1 MSLQTCQPGDTQGY
15 PLQLGQSLYSSW
27 LGITNVET
35 ELKKITV
42 PSDITVNWGPIQQS
56 AAIRAS
62 VDGTSSFTVS
72 GFSIAASNTT
82 LSLGNAAYMCSE
94 ILSITK
100 SQHPYFC
107 KESGSLYEITLAF
120 QILNASQNPSSP
132 EFILLTRP
140 IIFTDSNWDS
150 NPLWNAID
158 KAALY
163 RSSESVNFDL
173 KSLFAYESGSLLPA
187 ISYQTCL
194 PVKLRNY
201 RSGSPIGS
209 VRFRVCVMMT
219 PLYINA
225 NTNGLGQCKNVLKYT
240 LITQPKSVIDV
251 FSGVSNSTRF
261 QFKDGYGQDGFPV
274 NDTDNFVPLEPGSRI
289 SSFSDILDKCQIIVP
304 KEFVGRSITDLSSKT
319 PPIPVSKGKKQYTCY
334 RIDPSKDIK
343 NDQIIVDPQTGKP
356 LSSTLKDSGLS
367 ESGANLNLDGANIDT
382 SSVDASGIKPGDVQF
397 MIFILLTCLGS
408 FVLLSYFAFV
418 IYTFMIKKDLGNG
431 LLHTGI
437 FIVALVSLILFGIFF
452 GSK

>member
-1 MSLQTCQPGDTQGY
+1 MSLQTCQAGDTQGY
-15 PLQLGQSLYSSW
+15 PLQLSQSLYSSW
-27 LGITNVET
+27 LGIENVDN
-35 ELKKITV
+35 ELKKIIV
-42 PSDITVNWGPIQQS
+42 PSDITVSWAPIQQS
-56 AAIRAS
+56 ASIRAS
-62 VDGTSSFTVS
+62 VSDGAFIVS
-72 GFSIAASNTT
+72 GFSIAASSTT

-100 SQHPYFC
+100 SQHPHFS
-107 KESGSLYEITLAF
+107 KETGSLYEITLAF
-120 QILNASQNPSSP
+120 QILNPTENPSSP

-140 IIFTDSNWDS
+140 IIFTESNWDS

-158 KAALY
+158 RAALY
-163 RSSESVNFDL
+163 KSSESVNFDL

-209 VRFRVCVMMT
+209 VRFRVCVAMS
-219 PLYINA
+219 PLYVNA
-225 NTNGLGQCKNVLKYT
+225 NTNGLGLCRNISKYT
-240 LITQPKSVIDV
+240 LITQPKQVIDI
-251 FSGVSNSTRF
+251 FPGISNSTRF
-261 QFKDGYGQDGFPV
+261 QFQDGYGPDRFPA
-274 NDTDNFVPLEPGSRI
+274 NDTNNYVPLEPGSRI
-289 SSFSDILDKCQIIVP
+289 SSFSEILDKCQIIVP
-304 KEFVGRSITDLSSKT
+304 KEFIERSISDLSSKT
-319 PPIPVSKGKKQYTCY
+319 PPVPVSKGKKQYTCY

-343 NDQIIVDPQTGKP
+343 ENQIIVDPQTGKP

-367 ESGANLNLDGANIDT
+367 ETGANLNLDGSNIDT

-408 FVLLSYFAFV
+408 FILLSYFAFV
-418 IYTFMIKKDLGNG
+418 VYTFMIKKDLGNG
-431 LLHTGI
+431 LLHTGG
-437 FIVALVSLILFGIFF
+437 FITALISLILFGIFF

>member
-1 MSLQTCQPGDTQGY
+1 MSLQTCQGGDTQGY
-15 PLQLGQSLYSSW
+15 PLQLSQSLYSSW
-27 LGITNVET
+27 LGITNVEN

-42 PSDITVNWGPIQQS
+42 PSDITVSWGPIQQS

-62 VDGTSSFTVS
+62 VSDGAFTVS
-72 GFSIAASNTT
+72 GFSIAASSTT

-94 ILSITK
+94 ILSISK
-100 SQHPYFC
+100 SQHPHFC
-107 KESGSLYEITLAF
+107 KETGSLYEITLAF
-120 QILNASQNPSSP
+120 QILNPTQNPTSP

-140 IIFTDSNWDS
+140 IIFTESNWDS

-158 KAALY
+158 RAALN
-163 RSSESVNFDL
+163 RSSESVNFNL

-201 RSGSPIGS
+201 QSGSPIGS
-209 VRFRVCVMMT
+209 VRFRVCVAMS
-219 PLYINA
+219 PLYVNA
-225 NTNGLGQCKNVLKYT
+225 NTNGLGLCRNILKYT
-240 LITQPKSVIDV
+240 LITEPKRVIDI
-251 FSGVSNSTRF
+251 FPGVSNSTRF
-261 QFKDGYGQDGFPV
+261 QFQDGYGQDKFPV
-274 NDTDNFVPLEPGSRI
+274 NDNNNYVPLEPGSRI

-343 NDQIIVDPQTGKP
+343 DDQIIVDPQTGKP

-367 ESGANLNLDGANIDT
+367 ETGANLNLDGSNIDT

-397 MIFILLTCLGS
+397 MVFILLTCLGS
-408 FVLLSYFAFV
+408 FILLSYFAFV
-418 IYTFMIKKDLGNG
+418 VYTFMIKKDLGNG
-431 LLHTGI
+431 LLHTAG
-437 FIVALVSLILFGIFF
+437 FITAFVSLILFGIFF